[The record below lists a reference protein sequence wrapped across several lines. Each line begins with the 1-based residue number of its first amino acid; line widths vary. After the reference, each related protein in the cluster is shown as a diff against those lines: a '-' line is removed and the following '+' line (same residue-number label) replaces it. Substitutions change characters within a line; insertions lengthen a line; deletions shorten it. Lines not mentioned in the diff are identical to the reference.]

1 MKLTNMELII
11 SPWKNKFIEVVSK
24 TKRELFISS
33 PFIDVGAVKLL
44 SNLIQKRS
52 SVELSL
58 ITNLTTHTIV
68 NKITDPKALIELYKQ
83 FNNVKI
89 SSLGKLHAK
98 VYLIDGKIGIITS
111 ANLTIGGLINNF
123 EYGVLI
129 NNRSVIRNVKED

>member
-1 MKLTNMELII
+1 MELII

-33 PFIDVGAVKLL
+33 PFIDVDAVKLL

-52 SVELSL
+52 SIELFL

-68 NKITDPKALIELYKQ
+68 NKITDPQALIELYKQ
-83 FNNVKI
+83 FNKVKI
-89 SSLGKLHAK
+89 SSLGRLHAK
-98 VYLIDGKIGIITS
+98 VYLIDSEFGIITS
-111 ANLTIGGLINNF
+111 ANLTIGGLVNNF

-129 NNRSVIRNVKED
+129 SNRSVIRSVK